1 MNQDEHFF
9 LYLKNQ
15 AERKQN
21 YQNNSLGVR
30 HIINVICHKKKK
42 SDGLNEKVLKS
53 FDGIASIQLREN
65 MKDDLHSYEIV
76 GVI

>member
-1 MNQDEHFF
+1 MNQDKQFY

-15 AERKQN
+15 VERKQN
-21 YQNNSLGVR
+21 SQGVR
-30 HIINVICHKKKK
+30 HIIHVICHKKKK
-42 SDGLNEKVLKS
+42 SDWLNEKVLKS